1 MDVDLDIRLQAD
13 DEVLYRLQAQKA
25 WLEMKRRAGRNV
37 FKN

>member
-25 WLEMKRRAGRNV
+25 WLERTL
-37 FKN
+37 